1 MSGEYPKIVFIHRD
15 AGLLRRVAHAFAR
28 QSIPCRGIDRWDE
41 QSVALIEK
49 DADAVVLGA
58 PAGHVGGERNVLTDL
73 CARFPDMP
81 LIVIAPGGDDATVK
95 ASLRAG
101 AWDCLEAS
109 GDEERLVTDLL
120 ESLARARRRRE
131 TVVSHEDPRLPLPA
145 SEHRVFLEALANLRA
160 MCRRM
165 GEPLTIMM
173 LDLDRFRECNE
184 RHCAA
189 FGDHVLAW
197 FARTL
202 KTVCRA
208 SDLVVRYEGD
218 RFVVALPFSRA
229 AHAGELARRCR
240 RTLREHPV
248 AWNDTSHE
256 LGITIGVVESSP
268 GFMETE
274 HQLIQRARITVDHA
288 KQEGPNSTAT
298 WAQVSATR
306 AKCTQCPVAKVGGV
320 NHWAKRVREQIRQ
333 AYLDATQA
341 LVAAAEAKEPF
352 ARRHSLI
359 VSGYAEA
366 IGKRMGLRPALMN
379 TIRTAAILHD
389 VGKIGVP
396 DAILTKPGLLTPAE
410 YGVVK
415 RHSEIGTDILAH
427 VSSLS
432 DELPLILHHHER
444 HDGSGYPQGLKGSEI
459 PLGASII
466 AVADAI
472 DVMLSNRSYKSPFER
487 DRVRHEL
494 SACAG
499 KQFNPMVAEAAI
511 GWLDQQP
518 TDLAR

>member
-1 MSGEYPKIVFIHRD
+1 MSGEYSKIVFIHRD
-15 AGLLRRVAHAFAR
+15 AGLLRRVEHAFAR
-28 QSIPCRGIDRWDE
+28 QSIRCQGIDRWNE
-41 QSVALIEK
+41 QSAALIER
-49 DADAVVLGA
+49 DADAVVLDA
-58 PAGHVGGERNVLTDL
+58 PTGHLGDERNVLTDL
-73 CARFPDMP
+73 RARFPDKP
-81 LIVIAPGGDDATVK
+81 LIVITPGGDDALVK

-109 GDEERLVTDLL
+109 DDEERLAADLL

-131 TVVSHEDPRLPLPA
+131 AVVAREDLRYPLPA

-184 RHCAA
+184 RHSAA
-189 FGDHVLAW
+189 FGDYVLAW
-197 FARTL
+197 FASTL

-229 AHAGELARRCR
+229 AHADQLARRCR
-240 RTLREHPV
+240 RTLRARPV
-248 AWNDTSHE
+248 TWNDAAHE
-256 LGITIGVVESSP
+256 LGITIGIVESSP

-288 KQEGPNSTAT
+288 KQDGPNSTAI
-298 WAQVSATR
+298 WAQVSAIQ
-306 AKCTQCPVAKVGGV
+306 AKCAKCSVAKVGGV

-366 IGKRMGLRPALMN
+366 IAKRMGLRPALMN

-396 DAILTKPGLLTPAE
+396 DAILTKPGPLTPAE
-410 YGVVK
+410 YELVK
-415 RHSEIGTDILAH
+415 KHSETGTEILAH
-427 VSSLS
+427 VGSLS

-444 HDGSGYPQGLKGSEI
+444 HDGKGYPKGLKGSEI
-459 PLGASII
+459 PLGAGII

-472 DVMLSNRSYKSPFER
+472 DVMLSNRSYKNPF
-487 DRVRHEL
+487 DREHVRHEL
-494 SACAG
+494 IACSG
-499 KQFNPMVAEAAI
+499 KQFNPPVVEAAI
-511 GWLDQQP
+511 DWLEQQP
-518 TDLAR
+518 TEGPW